1 MLVMAFVI
9 IIVCCV
15 HSVFVQIR
23 AFVSV
28 YTFVFISAYFV
39 CFCFILHSCCIIVS
53 AVGWT

>member
-1 MLVMAFVI
+1 MLVI

-28 YTFVFISAYFV
+28 YTFVFICAYFV